1 VLVCPANFMFN
12 TFWSVIKYS
21 MPERVRNKVTMC
33 GNEAALNEYVA
44 AEQLVTAMGGKD
56 AFDPTKAEY

>member
-1 VLVCPANFMFN
+1 
-12 TFWSVIKYS
+12 
-21 MPERVRNKVTMC
+21 MPLTRPRRSIREEGGREGGRERGR
-33 GNEAALNEYVA
+33 EEYVA